1 MYANII
7 GYGTSTDAVNRI
19 EPSADAIQL
28 GRAIKIALDDA
39 GLHPKDI
46 DYICADG
53 AGSQIGD
60 ATETKAIKDVFGEYA
75 KKVIVS
81 APKSIYGNMLGAS
94 GVLDVITTVLA
105 MEHNMVPPT
114 INYETPDPACDLNY
128 CVNKAQEKV
137 IKNAMIINR
146 GRGGINCVLILQ
158 KP

>member
-1 MYANII
+1 M
-7 GYGTSTDAVNRI
+7 
-19 EPSADAIQL
+19 

-39 GLHPKDI
+39 GLKPQDI

-53 AGSQIGD
+53 AGSKIGD
-60 ATETKAIKDVFGEYA
+60 ASETKAIKEVFGEYA

-105 MEHNMVPPT
+105 MEHDMVPPT
-114 INYETPDPACDLNY
+114 INYETPDPECDLNY

>member
-1 MYANII
+1 LA
-7 GYGTSTDAVNRI
+7 
-19 EPSADAIQL
+19 
-28 GRAIKIALDDA
+28 RAIKIALDDA
-39 GLHPKDI
+39 GLEPWDI

-53 AGSQIGD
+53 AGTQIGD
-60 ATETKAIKDVFGEYA
+60 ATETKAIKDAFGEYA

-105 MEHNMVPPT
+105 MEHHMVPPT

-128 CVNKAQEKV
+128 CLNKAQEKV

-158 KP
+158 K